1 LIYIIGSNNIIL
13 VPYLPQF
20 TSKITAVIILVI
32 IIVVGIIGIGWFVV
46 FNQSSTG
53 QPSMDEDLNTEVTIL
68 SEGNLVRID
77 NSHWGTGVVQI
88 VQDDDGNYFVY
99 FIDVEIASGPQL
111 IVYLSDKPT
120 FSGTNDSP
128 GNYIDLGELPAQSG
142 SFSVSIPTG
151 TNIGLYKSVMIWC
164 EPFSVVFT
172 YATLV

>member
-1 LIYIIGSNNIIL
+1 ML
-13 VPYLPQF
+13 YLPQLS
-20 TSKITAVIILVI
+20 TQIKVL
-32 IIVVGIIGIGWFVV
+32 IIVAVLIVVSAVGIGWLLLS
-46 FNQSSTG
+46 NQSTG
-53 QPSMDEDLNTEVTIL
+53 QPSMDEELSDDVTVI

-77 NSHWGTGVVQI
+77 SSHWGTGVVQI
-88 VQDDDGNYFVY
+88 VQDEDGNYFVY

-111 IVYLSDKPT
+111 LVYLSDKPT

-142 SFSVSIPTG
+142 SFSVSIPSG
-151 TNIGLYKSVMIWC
+151 TDIAQYKSVLIWC